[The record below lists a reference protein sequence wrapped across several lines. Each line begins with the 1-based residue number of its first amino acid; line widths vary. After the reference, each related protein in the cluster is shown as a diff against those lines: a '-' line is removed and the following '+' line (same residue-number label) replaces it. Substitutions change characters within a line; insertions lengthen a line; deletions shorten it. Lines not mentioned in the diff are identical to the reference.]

1 VAAAYER
8 GQHKLCSQGTQR
20 RLSSTRALPS
30 RVASRTPLYE
40 WHRAAGARFIEFGG
54 WEMPLQYSGIV
65 DEHLTVRQAVGLF
78 DVSHMGKI
86 FVEGPTA
93 HAFLDRLSANDVPT
107 SPGKARY
114 THLLREEGTI
124 LDDVIVT
131 CLAADRF
138 LLVCNAGPRSVVWS
152 WLKSHTTTDVVLL
165 DRTLKRLC
173 LALQGPRAPELL
185 QRFTSVDLSRV
196 KPFAGVTIDFVP
208 PAPWGAHPRAVP
220 PEIEGWGNSDSE
232 GTAIPSARDPFVA
245 TGRASFLVTRTG
257 YTGEAGFELFPTSA
271 EGLWVWESLLKSGAD
286 LGIKPIG
293 LGARDTL
300 RLEKG
305 YLLSGQDF
313 DGHQTPLEVNCAWV
327 VKWGRPFIGREGLEA
342 QRVRDDYPRLVG
354 VRMDDR
360 GIPRP
365 GHRVLSRGV
374 DVGRVTS
381 GTMSPSLR
389 VGIALAS
396 VDSGYASPEI
406 SLQIDV
412 RGTSHAAQVV
422 PLPFV

>member
-1 VAAAYER
+1 MLAAKAFIGARDAAGVALR
-8 GQHKLCSQGTQR
+8 T
-20 RLSSTRALPS
+20 ALF
-30 RVASRTPLYE
+30 E
-40 WHRAAGARFIEFGG
+40 WHRAAGARMIEFGG

-65 DEHLTVRQAVGLF
+65 EEHLAVRRAVGLF

-93 HAFLDRLSANDVPT
+93 HAFLDRLSANDVPALA
-107 SPGKARY
+107 GKARY
-114 THLLREEGTI
+114 THLLREDGTI

-138 LLVCNAGPRSVVWS
+138 LVVCNAGPRAAVWS
-152 WLKSHTTTDVVLL
+152 WLTSHASAEVALA
-165 DRTLKRLC
+165 DRTRERLC
-173 LALQGPRAPELL
+173 LALQGPRAPDLL

-196 KPFAGVTIDFVP
+196 KAFAGVAIDFVP

-220 PEIEGWGNSDSE
+220 PEIEGWGKSDAN
-232 GTAIPSARDPFVA
+232 GPAIPPSRDPSVA
-245 TGRASFLVTRTG
+245 GGRASFLVTRTG
-257 YTGEAGFELFPTSA
+257 YTGEAGFELFPTAA
-271 EGLWVWESLLKSGAD
+271 EGLWVWESLLKSGPD

-305 YLLSGQDF
+305 FLLSGQDF

-327 VKWGRPFIGREGLEA
+327 VKWGRPFIGREALET
-342 QRVRDDYPRLVG
+342 QRARDDYPRLVG

-374 DVGRVTS
+374 DVGHVTS

-396 VDSGYASPEI
+396 VDRGCASPEI

-412 RGTSHAAQVV
+412 RGTPHAAHVV
-422 PLPFV
+422 PLPFL

>member
-1 VAAAYER
+1 MRATCISFARDSE
-8 GQHKLCSQGTQR
+8 GFHR
-20 RLSSTRALPS
+20 RARLRSP
-30 RVASRTPLYE
+30 VASRTPLFD
-40 WHRAAGARFIEFGG
+40 WHRMAGARFIEFGG

-65 DEHLTVRQAVGLF
+65 DEHLTVRRAVGLF

-86 FVEGPTA
+86 LIEGPTA

-107 SPGKARY
+107 SAGKARY
-114 THLLREEGTI
+114 THLLREDGKI

-131 CLAADRF
+131 CLAPDRF
-138 LLVCNAGPRSVVWS
+138 LLVCNAGPRTEVWS
-152 WLKSHTTTDVVLL
+152 WLQAHATPDVTLT
-165 DRTLKRLC
+165 DRTSERLC

-220 PEIEGWGNSDSE
+220 PEIEGWGKTRAMDPSMPGREEPTVSD
-232 GTAIPSARDPFVA
+232 GRTA
-245 TGRASFLVTRTG
+245 FLATRTG
-257 YTGEAGFELFPTSA
+257 YTGEPGFELFPTVA
-271 EGLWVWESLLKSGAD
+271 EGLGVWESILKAGDD
-286 LGIKPIG
+286 LGIRPIG

-313 DGHQTPLEVNCAWV
+313 DGHQTPLEVNSGWL
-327 VKWGRPFIGREGLEA
+327 VKWERPFIGRDALENQRA
-342 QRVRDDYPRLVG
+342 QDDYQRLVG
-354 VRMDDR
+354 IRMEDR
-360 GIPRP
+360 GIPRH
-365 GHRVLSRGV
+365 GYRVLLRGK
-374 DVGRVTS
+374 DVGPVTS

-396 VDSGYASPEI
+396 VDKSASAI
-406 SLQIDV
+406 GTTLDV
-412 RGTSHAAQVV
+412 DIRGT
-422 PLPFV
+422 L